1 MLSPVRPP
9 LTVNTVRI
17 THILPIAPDED
28 SRSLSHSS
36 VVATP
41 VLHFA
46 SQHSHTLSFLHTDT
60 KEHSHPS
67 IHQEPNRSD
76 AARSP
81 AIDER
86 DETSRE
92 SRTAVVGYNWM
103 QHDEISDIA
112 STAPPPYQ

>member
-1 MLSPVRPP
+1 MLSPVRPL

-17 THILPIAPDED
+17 THTLSIAPDED
-28 SRSLSHSS
+28 DRSLPHSS
-36 VVATP
+36 VVVTP
-41 VLHFA
+41 VLRFA
-46 SQHSHTLSFLHTDT
+46 SQHSHTLSFRETDS

-76 AARSP
+76 AAQSP

-103 QHDEISDIA
+103 QHEEMSDTG